1 MGKEKNSKDHT
12 NSIEYE
18 LTPQQDQFCYEYTI
32 DYNGYKAAIRAKY
45 SKKTA
50 AQIAS
55 RLLRKVKVR
64 ERIEYYKKQSLLNAE
79 ITPEQVLN
87 ELKIMG
93 FSDFADILK
102 TNKGYITLQEFERL
116 PPQVTRAIKSFEFDG
131 KKVKIK
137 FHSKEK
143 SLELL
148 GKYMSMF
155 SENINIDGQLKTDN
169 ELVIKVVQVDGVGA
183 QTEEA
188 EEAEK
193 K

>member
-1 MGKEKNSKDHT
+1 MGKKKNSENHT
-12 NSIEYE
+12 ASKERSLN
-18 LTPQQDQFCYEYTI
+18 PQQDQFCQEYVI
-32 DYNGYKAAIRAKY
+32 DFNATRAAERAKY

-50 AQIAS
+50 YAIGS
-55 RLLRKVKVR
+55 NLLKKVEVQK
-64 ERIEYYKKQSLLNAE
+64 RIEYYKKQLLQNAD
-79 ITPEQVLN
+79 ITKEQILN

-93 FSDFADILK
+93 FSDFADVLK

-131 KKVKIK
+131 KRVKIK

-183 QTEEA
+183 PAEEA

>member
-12 NSIEYE
+12 TSKERSLN
-18 LTPQQDQFCYEYTI
+18 PQQDQFCQEYVI
-32 DYNGYKAAIRAKY
+32 DFNATHAAERAKY

-50 AQIAS
+50 YAIGS
-55 RLLRKVKVR
+55 NLLKKVEVQK
-64 ERIEYYKKQSLLNAE
+64 RIEYYKKQLLQNAD
-79 ITPEQVLN
+79 ITKEQVLN

-131 KKVKIK
+131 KRVKIK

-169 ELVIKVVQVDGVGA
+169 ELVIKVVQVNGVGA
-183 QTEEA
+183 SAEEA
-188 EEAEK
+188 EEK
-193 K
+193 

>member
-1 MGKEKNSKDHT
+1 MGKKKNSENHT
-12 NSIEYE
+12 ASKERSLN
-18 LTPQQDQFCYEYTI
+18 PQQDQFCQEYVI
-32 DYNGYKAAIRAKY
+32 DFNATRAAERAKY

-50 AQIAS
+50 YAIGS
-55 RLLRKVKVR
+55 KLLKKVEVQK
-64 ERIEYYKKQSLLNAE
+64 RIEYYKKQLLQNAD
-79 ITPEQVLN
+79 ITKEQILN

-93 FSDFADILK
+93 FSDFADVLR
-102 TNKGYITLQEFERL
+102 TNKGYITLQEFGRL
-116 PPQVTRAIKSFEFDG
+116 PPQVTRAIKSFEFDD

-183 QTEEA
+183 PAEEA
-188 EEAEK
+188 EEAK
-193 K
+193 DK